1 MNDKKVEPDRYRIF
15 KADNDDKKKNLIYQP
30 IG

>member
-15 KADNDDKKKNLIYQP
+15 KADNDDKKKIWYINR
-30 IG
+30 